1 MYDHFELAN
10 LVMVYLL
17 GVTLASV
24 RLGRGP
30 AVLTAVANVL
40 AFDFCFVPP
49 RFSFAVSDVEYLVTF
64 AVMLVVALIIANLM
78 ASVRQQTRVAGARER
93 RTALLYAMSRE
104 LGATRG
110 TADMARVAVRHVAE
124 VFGCEAVVL
133 LPDAQGRLRYPADA
147 PMPGS
152 LRGADLSV
160 AQWVL
165 DHAERAGLGADTLPA
180 APALYLPLG
189 DSRPARGVLAV
200 LPANRRRVLLPEQRH
215 LLDTFAGQIGL
226 ALERAQ
232 LAEGRRGG
240 PGRHGNRGPAQHA
253 ARVDLPR
260 PAHPARRHGRGRQRA
275 GGARCHARSC
285 HPRVARALG
294 GAQGPRDVR
303 ADLQRAGA
311 DPPRV
316 RPAAAPAEL
325 GGAR

>member
-1 MYDHFELAN
+1 
-10 LVMVYLL
+10 MVYLL
-17 GVTLASV
+17 GVTLTSV

-49 RFSFAVSDVEYLVTF
+49 LFSFAISDAEYLVTF

-110 TADMARVAVRHVAE
+110 TANMARVAVKHVAE

-133 LPDAQGRLRYPADA
+133 LPDAQRRLHHPDES
-147 PMPGS
+147 PISVS

-165 DHAERAGLGADTLPA
+165 DHAVRAGLGADTLPA

-189 DSRPARGVLAV
+189 DSRPSRGVLAV
-200 LPANRRRVLLPEQRH
+200 LPTNRRRVLLPEQRH
-215 LLDTFAGQIGL
+215 LLDTFSGQIGL
-226 ALERAQ
+226 DPATMQLVEGIDAQVKRVFDNLKAVAEAAGASLADAAKLTIYLTDLAHFAKVNETMAAYFTQPYPARA
-232 LAEGRRGG
+232 AIGV
-240 PGRHGNRGPAQHA
+240 AS
-253 ARVDLPR
+253 LPR
-260 PAHPARRHGRGRQRA
+260 
-275 GGARCHARSC
+275 GAL
-285 HPRVARALG
+285 VE
-294 GAQGPRDVR
+294 
-303 ADLQRAGA
+303 ADAILVIQ
-311 DPPRV
+311 
-316 RPAAAPAEL
+316 
-325 GGAR
+325 